1 MVFVFVTKGSENMAK
16 KRANGEGNIR
26 KRSDGRWEG
35 RYTVGYD
42 ENGKIKTKSVLAK
55 TQAEVKEKLRVAI
68 AEAGKTDVIK
78 AKTYTVGTWVD
89 FWLETYEK
97 IKIRP
102 STYKT
107 YLGFIENHIKP
118 SLGDTNLRK
127 LTTVQIQQF
136 YQQLL
141 SNGRVERVESNNQA
155 KGLRP
160 KTVHN
165 LNQML
170 SAALDCAVEQ
180 KLICSNPA
188 KSCVL
193 PKVKKQEMKT
203 IPLDKLGQ
211 FFSEAKRSGVYELY
225 YIELATGLRRGE
237 LLGLKWDDVDWK
249 NSVIYVRRQIIR
261 QDGKVIAAPL
271 KTKNSYR
278 CVAIGSDAIAILK
291 EKQIKENGFSEYI
304 FLSPTGRPIS
314 PDSVLHMLQRVLK
327 RAGLEKIRFHD
338 LRHTF
343 ATMAL
348 QNGVDVKTLFG
359 MLGHYSTGFTLD
371 TYAHVTTAMQTN
383 AAKAV
388 GSFLSDATR

>member
-1 MVFVFVTKGSENMAK
+1 MAK

-35 RYTVGYD
+35 RYTIGYG

-55 TQAEVKEKLRVAI
+55 TQAEVKEKLRAAI
-68 AEAGKTDVIK
+68 AEADKTDVIN
-78 AKTYTVGTWVD
+78 AETYTVGTWID

-118 SLGDTNLRK
+118 ALGDTNLRK

-141 SNGRVERVESNNQA
+141 SNGRVERIESKNQA

-160 KTVHN
+160 KTVRN

-170 SAALDCAVEQ
+170 YAALDCAVEQ

-193 PKVKKQEMKT
+193 PKVEKQEMKT

-211 FFSEAKRSGVYELY
+211 FFSDAKRSGVYELY
-225 YIELATGLRRGE
+225 YIELTTSLRRGE

-249 NSVIYVRRQIIR
+249 TGVIYVRRQIIR

-304 FLSPTGRPIS
+304 FPSPTGEPMS

-327 RAGLEKIRFHD
+327 RAGLKKIRFHD

-348 QNGVDVKTLFG
+348 QNGVDVKTLSG
-359 MLGHYSTGFTLD
+359 MLGHYSAGFTLD

-388 GSFLSDATR
+388 GSFLSDAAR

>member
-1 MVFVFVTKGSENMAK
+1 MT
-16 KRANGEGNIR
+16 
-26 KRSDGRWEG
+26 
-35 RYTVGYD
+35 
-42 ENGKIKTKSVLAK
+42 L
-55 TQAEVKEKLRVAI
+55 AI
-68 AEAGKTDVIK
+68 AEVGKTDVIK
-78 AKTYTVGTWVD
+78 AETYTVGTWVY

-127 LTTVQIQQF
+127 LTTLQIQQF

-141 SNGRVERVESNNQA
+141 SNGRVERVESNNQV

-160 KTVHN
+160 KTVRN

-180 KLICSNPA
+180 KLIYSNPA

-193 PKVKKQEMKT
+193 PKVEKQEMKT

-211 FFSEAKRSGVYELY
+211 FFNEAKRSGVYELY

-249 NSVIYVRRQIIR
+249 TGVIYVRRQIIR

-304 FLSPTGRPIS
+304 FSSPTGGPIS

-348 QNGVDVKTLFG
+348 QNGVDVKTLSG
-359 MLGHYSTGFTLD
+359 MLGHYSAGFTLD

-388 GSFLSDATR
+388 GSFLSDVAR

>member
-55 TQAEVKEKLRVAI
+55 TQAEVKEKLRAAI
-68 AEAGKTDVIK
+68 AEADKTDVIN
-78 AKTYTVGTWVD
+78 AETYTVGTWID

-97 IKIRP
+97 IIIRP

-118 SLGDTNLRK
+118 TLGDTNLRK

-141 SNGRVERVESNNQA
+141 SNDRVERIESKNQA

-160 KTVHN
+160 KTVRN

-170 SAALDCAVEQ
+170 YAALDCAVEQ

-193 PKVKKQEMKT
+193 PKVEKQEMKT

-225 YIELATGLRRGE
+225 YIALATGLRRGE
-237 LLGLKWDDVDWK
+237 LLGLKWDDVD
-249 NSVIYVRRQIIR
+249 
-261 QDGKVIAAPL
+261 
-271 KTKNSYR
+271 
-278 CVAIGSDAIAILK
+278 
-291 EKQIKENGFSEYI
+291 
-304 FLSPTGRPIS
+304 
-314 PDSVLHMLQRVLK
+314 
-327 RAGLEKIRFHD
+327 
-338 LRHTF
+338 
-343 ATMAL
+343 
-348 QNGVDVKTLFG
+348 
-359 MLGHYSTGFTLD
+359 
-371 TYAHVTTAMQTN
+371 
-383 AAKAV
+383 
-388 GSFLSDATR
+388 

>member
-1 MVFVFVTKGSENMAK
+1 MVFVFITKGSENMAK

-78 AKTYTVGTWVD
+78 AETYTVGTWID

-155 KGLRP
+155 KGLSP
-160 KTVHN
+160 KTVRN

-193 PKVKKQEMKT
+193 PKVEKQEMKT

-211 FFSEAKRSGVYELY
+211 FFSEAKQSGVYELY

-249 NSVIYVRRQIIR
+249 NGVIYVRRQIIR

-291 EKQIKENGFSEYI
+291 EKQIKENGLSDYI
-304 FLSPTGRPIS
+304 FPSPTGGPIS

-348 QNGVDVKTLFG
+348 QNGVDVKTLSG
-359 MLGHYSTGFTLD
+359 MLGHYSAGFTLD
-371 TYAHVTTAMQTN
+371 TYAHVTTTMQTN
-383 AAKAV
+383 AAKVVA
-388 GSFLSDATR
+388 SFLSDAAR